1 MAVTANQ
8 LIVRQDGC
16 KVSLPIEES
25 THLYQGT
32 MAFVNADGYLDDDTN
47 TGANV
52 FAGIVIGEV
61 DNDEAVDGAKS
72 AEYWADGVFELVGSG
87 FTQGTVNSDIYAS
100 DNFTVTTTSTN
111 NSYVGRCVE
120 YISST
125 KIKVK
130 IEGTTFP
137 TNDSAVDLADD
148 ENAVFGT
155 GDDAVILWS
164 TGDASNHALVVGV
177 GDTSQAVH
185 FTDKG
190 AIATDWNISGF
201 THTNVLIHSNTT
213 PATDYLRLG
222 DHDGTTAYVDAV
234 GATTLAFQIAGTT
247 EMDMTAAG
255 VNVKDG
261 NRLFV
266 GVSAVPGTQAGA
278 NWIGLEDSTTDPTGT
293 LTNSLAIYTPDAGD
307 SLDFLHADGTTD
319 SLGT

>member
-1 MAVTANQ
+1 MSVSANQ

-16 KVSLPIEES
+16 KVSHPVEES

-47 TGANV
+47 SGANV
-52 FAGIVIGEV
+52 FAGIVITEV
-61 DNDEAVDGAKS
+61 DNDAAVDGAKDCDV
-72 AEYWADGVFELVGSG
+72 WADGVFVLVGSG
-87 FTQGTVNSDIYAS
+87 FTQGTVNSDIYAT
-100 DNFTVTTTSTN
+100 DNFTVTTTSAGGT
-111 NSYVGRCVE
+111 YVGRCVG

-125 KIKVK
+125 KIRVK

-148 ENAVFGT
+148 EAAVFGT
-155 GDDAVILWS
+155 GDDAILQWV
-164 TGDASNHALVVGV
+164 TGDASNHSFAIGL
-177 GDTSQAVH
+177 GDTNQALH
-185 FTDKG
+185 ITDKA
-190 AIATDWNISGF
+190 AIATDWNVGAD
-201 THTNVLIHSNTT
+201 THPTVYVHSNTT
-213 PATDYLRLG
+213 PATDYMTIG
-222 DHDGTTAYVDAV
+222 GHDGTTGNINVA
-234 GATTLAFQIAGTT
+234 GGTTLAFQIAGTT